1 MKPFSERILRISF
14 LDTNKKVVDHRKMLV
29 EERLKALGALTIDSI
44 KTLDELAQKACDLV
58 IIDATQIPE
67 SEFSQW
73 IQGLAQRMAKQG
85 AIWVPALIVAEV
97 SFQVL
102 KEFLPTAAGM
112 NWYFDVLAPSH
123 VDSLPIRVA
132 NLLRIHDHLHEMGR
146 YQATLNQLTDRVD
159 ALSAEIKTY
168 QSPTVRDS

>member
-73 IQGLAQRMAKQG
+73 IQGLAQR
-85 AIWVPALIVAEV
+85 
-97 SFQVL
+97 S
-102 KEFLPTAAGM
+102 
-112 NWYFDVLAPSH
+112 
-123 VDSLPIRVA
+123 
-132 NLLRIHDHLHEMGR
+132 GR
-146 YQATLNQLTDRVD
+146 
-159 ALSAEIKTY
+159 SG
-168 QSPTVRDS
+168 